1 MFRPW
6 SVLAIV
12 IAVVKLTREVVVQD
26 GKEEHKLIC
35 TLAVLYFLS
44 RADLRMEASR
54 PAGPWQAVAII
65 LETWLSSSFFWYRCP
80 ETIYCRPP
88 LEDSWVSALYQLAG
102 RGENVT

>member
-6 SVLAIV
+6 TVLAIV
-12 IAVVKLTREVVVQD
+12 VAVVKLTREVVVQD
-26 GKEEHKLIC
+26 GKEEH
-35 TLAVLYFLS
+35 
-44 RADLRMEASR
+44 LRMEASR